1 MIRARYLNA
10 LEYERFQT
18 LPHGPY
24 GRSFLREYAEFLGL
38 DGDILTAQYD
48 LLLAPIEPEPAQPSE
63 SDELKR
69 LVADIPARVPL
80 VAGLLLAL
88 LIVGAW
94 RLGSPGKLHSA
105 VPSAH
110 TPPVVQRPP
119 PVTTNRTIS
128 SSTHLS
134 TSHPA
139 LTLTAARGN
148 CWLSVTK
155 AGSQTTVYQGTLSRG
170 RSVRFGL
177 RRPLI
182 IRVGAPWN
190 IDARIGTRLVTTALP
205 AATGNVLVT
214 TKELHATA

>member
-48 LLLAPIEPEPAQPSE
+48 LRLGPIEPEPTQPSE
-63 SDELKR
+63 SDELRR

-94 RLGSPGKLHSA
+94 QLGNPGKPHSA
-105 VPSAH
+105 APPAN
-110 TPPVVQRPP
+110 TPVVQTPP
-119 PVTTNRTIS
+119 PETANRTIPS
-128 SSTHLS
+128 SKHLS
-134 TSHPA
+134 ASHPT
-139 LTLTAARGN
+139 LTLTATRGN

-155 AGSQTTVYQGTLSRG
+155 AGSQTAVYQGTLSMG
-170 RSVRFGL
+170 RTVRFGL

-182 IRVGAPWN
+182 VRVGAPWN
-190 IDARIGTRLVTTALP
+190 IDARIGTRLVTPALP

-214 TKELHATA
+214 TKGLRATA